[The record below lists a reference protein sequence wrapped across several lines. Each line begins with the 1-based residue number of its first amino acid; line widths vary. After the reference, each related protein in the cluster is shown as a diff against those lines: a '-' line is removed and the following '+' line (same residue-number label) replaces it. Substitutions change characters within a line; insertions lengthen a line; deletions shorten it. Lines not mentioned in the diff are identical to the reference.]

1 MKKLFIFV
9 FLIGFSSVMLSQE
22 QEDSQNSSKVLFSI
36 NSGLT
41 YSGIRGNEV
50 AEENKYDFNYIGG
63 IGIEFPLK
71 NKRFSILTGLNFENK
86 SFKNNVEVVDF
97 SNPDPVVYGVRNAKV
112 KVTLKY
118 LILPVE
124 TRIYIDKKN
133 KFFINSGPFLGTF
146 LSYSTKVDGDKVED
160 KYDLF
165 KSFDFGW
172 SLGVGTKL
180 KISDKNNLIIQLKD
194 NLGLVNISKV
204 PLYNNGTVKTNSIN
218 LSLAYEFK
226 F

>member
-1 MKKLFIFV
+1 MKKLVIFLFV
-9 FLIGFSSVMLSQE
+9 IGFSSAMLSQE
-22 QEDSQNSSKVLFSI
+22 QDDLQNSSKVLFSI
-36 NSGLT
+36 SSGIT
-41 YSGIRGNEV
+41 YSGIRGNKV

-71 NKRFSILTGLNFENK
+71 NNRFSVLTGLNFENK
-86 SFKNNVEVVDF
+86 SFKNTVEVADF
-97 SNPDPVVYGVRNAKV
+97 SNPDPVVYGEKNAKI

-118 LILPVE
+118 LTIPVE
-124 TRIYIDKKN
+124 TRVYLDKKS
-133 KFFINSGPFLGTF
+133 KFFINSGPFFGAF

-172 SLGVGTKL
+172 SLGIGTKFL
-180 KISDKNNLIIQLKD
+180 IFDKNNLIIELKD

-204 PLYNNGTVKTNSIN
+204 PVYNNGTVKTNSIN